1 LINRIKNT
9 TRGRTQLGE
18 CHRLRL
24 DDFRFQRHS
33 SSGSRSDPPTVERLG
48 AGRLSR
54 RSVLVFPLRSAPL
67 RAQLN
72 YFNTQ
77 TCPRLIDWRDNPAT
91 QQIDDEF
98 HYRFVVF
105 ANYFNN
111 RFLLILSIRYFSPT
125 VYMYIIYIYIY
136 TYTQLNSPKSQC
148 GLVFLQP
155 ISFQVTTRESE
166 AIPFSLCRSAL
177 QAYSTH
183 ILYFLLL
190 CCCLFLFSLKNKNQ
204 TRLLTAAVLEYFSAG
219 ER

>member
-1 LINRIKNT
+1 M
-9 TRGRTQLGE
+9 GA
-18 CHRLRL
+18 
-24 DDFRFQRHS
+24 HS
-33 SSGSRSDPPTVERLG
+33 SANVTDSVWTTSASSATRAAAAGQIHQRWSGSALVGFRDAAFWSF
-48 AGRLSR
+48 LSA
-54 RSVLVFPLRSAPL
+54 LL

-77 TCPRLIDWRDNPAT
+77 TCPRLIDWRDNRAT

-190 CCCLFLFSLKNKNQ
+190 CC
-204 TRLLTAAVLEYFSAG
+204 
-219 ER
+219 